1 VTRASG
7 PRRSIAF
14 VMWLLASSIA
24 VAQSPPQAPGGSP
37 HRPWVGFGGGWGNV
51 ASTTTEGPDVLL
63 GATLEVPIAPVAGVR
78 LSAERIWSSTR
89 DAGAVSLRQLSA
101 DLMLRR
107 TLATTGSCASQFVV
121 GVGAGL
127 YAFSVESTSLDDPT
141 RLGYQVSAGVDCV
154 GGRVTIGGAF
164 GFRFIDA
171 PHHEAFSSDGVIA
184 PSATLA
190 IRIRL

>member
-1 VTRASG
+1 
-7 PRRSIAF
+7 
-14 VMWLLASSIA
+14 M
-24 VAQSPPQAPGGSP
+24 
-37 HRPWVGFGGGWGNV
+37 
-51 ASTTTEGPDVLL
+51 LL

-107 TLATTGSCASQFVV
+107 TLAATRSCASQFVV

-127 YAFSVESTSLDDPT
+127 YAFSVESASLDDPT

-154 GGRVTIGGAF
+154 SGRVTIGGAF

-171 PHHEAFSSDGVIA
+171 PNHEAFSSDGVIA